1 MIEIKVMV
9 VLYGLVMFVPQGGG
23 LTVLFVNGGSHV
35 PAGKH
40 RPTVAVVLENGE
52 LGAPL
57 ALEDGFEIAIQGPD
71 GKVDSKAQ
79 MHFAPLEEQFAH
91 STRGKVRQDCLGNE
105 ASCRKGDDDL
115 VRGWARIEGE
125 WSTHPATFCNYCGW
139 SLPIGF
145 DEEVQFQFRRRAN
158 GPPRDEGTFP
168 LATAL
173 RLDTVVKEDEL
184 EKLLSLDPQI
194 AAIKG
199 KACEDWI
206 GGKVN
211 KCVILV
217 IGNEPEPD
225 RDPGSHGP
233 HLLDEHFSAFYRVA
247 LDPPMRIS
255 RWLPYIKEHS
265 CCAGQPAAPSQAII
279 EEMVHRPAPLC
290 PPVYATAAEP

>member
-1 MIEIKVMV
+1 VIKVMV
-9 VLYGLVMFVPQGGG
+9 VLYGLVMFVPQDGG
-23 LTVLFVNGGSHV
+23 LTVLFVDGGSHV

-40 RPTVAVVLENGE
+40 TPTVAAVLENGE

-79 MHFAPLEEQFAH
+79 MHFATLEKLFAH
-91 STRGKVRQDCLGNE
+91 PKRDRVRQDCLRNQP
-105 ASCRKGDDDL
+105 SCRKGDDDL
-115 VRGWARIEGE
+115 VLGWARIEGA
-125 WSTHPATFCNYCGW
+125 WSTHPATFCNGCGW

-145 DEEVQFQFRRRAN
+145 DDKAQFQFRRRAN

-173 RLDTVVKEDEL
+173 RLDTVVKEDAL

-199 KACEDWI
+199 QACEDWI
-206 GGKVN
+206 GEDVGQ
-211 KCVILV
+211 CVVLV
-217 IGNEPEPD
+217 IGNEPEP
-225 RDPGSHGP
+225 DPGSHGP
-233 HLLDEHFSAFYRVA
+233 HLLDQHFSAFYRVA
-247 LDPPMRIS
+247 LDPPMQIN
-255 RWLPYIKEHS
+255 RWLPYINKHS
-265 CCAGQPAAPSQAII
+265 CCPGQPAALSPASIA
-279 EEMVHRPAPLC
+279 EVVNRPAPLC